1 MEIRHVRWVVMLGA
15 IVVASVAAACGSS
28 GGATTTA
35 GTTVDPLTISVPPST
50 VDASL
55 PAEPSIFSI
64 TGRPSLTLAM
74 VRVAGMHGLL
84 GEQGLSTRITDAP
97 SFTDLKSSLESG
109 TVDAAVVSSDD
120 AVRLASAGLPIR
132 TVLLLTAGT
141 SNEAILGRD
150 DVAGIP
156 SLAGQQ
162 VAVSPGSEGELLLQ
176 GALVEQQV
184 PPDAV
189 QVVAAE
195 GLDPG
200 AMLVRGD
207 VAAAAMTG
215 EQAAVALAA
224 DPTLQMLYTAGDYP
238 GLISHVL
245 VVRQA
250 VADERPG
257 QILAFIRGWQEF
269 YAFDRYQQD
278 VVIADVSRLTK
289 QDPTA
294 VAFGL
299 SGLSIY
305 DLAANAVELLPGG
318 EYFDRTIGAI
328 VAAAL
333 VSGWIDDSID
343 GQALVD
349 GSFVQA
355 VASAR

>member
-1 MEIRHVRWVVMLGA
+1 MEIRHVRWAVLLSA
-15 IVVASVAAACGSS
+15 IVVASIAAACGGS
-28 GGATTTA
+28 GSATTTT
-35 GTTVDPLTISVPPST
+35 GTMVDPLTVSVPPST

-55 PAEPSIFSI
+55 PAEPGIFSI
-64 TGRPSLTLAM
+64 AGRPSLTLAM

-84 GEQGLSTRITDAP
+84 GEQGLSTRLTDAS
-97 SFTDLKSSLESG
+97 SFEDLKSSLESG
-109 TVDAAVVSSDD
+109 AVDAAVVTSDD
-120 AVRLASAGLPIR
+120 AVRLVSAGLPIR

-141 SNEAILGRD
+141 SNQVIMGRD
-150 DVAGIP
+150 DLEGIA

-162 VAVSPGSEGELLLQ
+162 VAVSLESEGELLLQ

-195 GLDPG
+195 GLGPS
-200 AMLVRGD
+200 ARLVRGD

-224 DPTLQMLYTAGDYP
+224 DPTLQTLYTAGDYP

-257 QILAFIRGWQEF
+257 QIVAFIRGWQEF
-269 YAFDRYQQD
+269 YAFSRDQPD
-278 VVIADVSRLTK
+278 VVIEDVARLTK
-289 QDPTA
+289 QDSTA
-294 VAFGL
+294 VAFSL
-299 SGLSIY
+299 SGLSSY

-343 GQALVD
+343 GQALVE

-355 VASAR
+355 VATAR

>member
-1 MEIRHVRWVVMLGA
+1 
-15 IVVASVAAACGSS
+15 
-28 GGATTTA
+28 
-35 GTTVDPLTISVPPST
+35 
-50 VDASL
+50 
-55 PAEPSIFSI
+55 
-64 TGRPSLTLAM
+64 M

-84 GEQGLSTRITDAP
+84 GEQGLSTRLTDAS
-97 SFTDLKSSLESG
+97 SFTELKNSLESG
-109 TVDAAVVSSDD
+109 AVDAAVVSSDD
-120 AVRLASAGLPIR
+120 AVRLVSAGLPIR

-141 SNEAILGRD
+141 SNQAIMGRD
-150 DVAGIP
+150 DVAGIA

-184 PPDAV
+184 SPATV
-189 QVVAAE
+189 QVVATD

-200 AMLVRGD
+200 ALLARGD

-215 EQAAVALAA
+215 EQAAAALVA
-224 DPTLQMLYTAGDYP
+224 DPTLQRLYTAGDYP

-257 QILAFIRGWQEF
+257 QVVAFVRGWQAF

-278 VVIADVSRLTK
+278 VVIADLVGLTK
-289 QDPTA
+289 QDSTA
-294 VAFGL
+294 VAFSL
-299 SGLSIY
+299 SGLSTY

-328 VAAAL
+328 VAATL
-333 VSGWIDDSID
+333 VSGWIDASID
-343 GQALVD
+343 GQALVE

>member
-35 GTTVDPLTISVPPST
+35 STTVDPLTISVPPST

-64 TGRPSLTLAM
+64 AGRPSLTLAM
-74 VRVAGMHGLL
+74 VRVAGIHGLL

-120 AVRLASAGLPIR
+120 AVRLVSAGLLIR

-141 SNEAILGRD
+141 SNQAILGRD
-150 DVAGIP
+150 DVAGIA

-184 PPDAV
+184 PPGAV

-195 GLDPG
+195 GLGPS
-200 AMLVRGD
+200 ARLVRGE

-224 DPTLQMLYTAGDYP
+224 DPTLQTLYTAGDYP

-299 SGLSIY
+299 SGLSNY

-333 VSGWIDDSID
+333 VSDWIDDLID
-343 GQALVD
+343 GQALVE

-355 VASAR
+355 VATAR

>member
-1 MEIRHVRWVVMLGA
+1 MEIRHVRWAVLLSA
-15 IVVASVAAACGSS
+15 IVVASIAAACGGS
-28 GGATTTA
+28 GSATTTT
-35 GTTVDPLTISVPPST
+35 GTMVDPLTVSVPPST

-55 PAEPSIFSI
+55 PAEPGIFSI
-64 TGRPSLTLAM
+64 AGRPSLTLAM

-84 GEQGLSTRITDAP
+84 GEQGLSTRLTDAS
-97 SFTDLKSSLESG
+97 SFEDLKSSLESG
-109 TVDAAVVSSDD
+109 AVDAAVVTSDD
-120 AVRLASAGLPIR
+120 AVRLVSAGLPIR

-141 SNEAILGRD
+141 SNQVIMGRD
-150 DVAGIP
+150 DLEGIA
-156 SLAGQQ
+156 SLVGQQ
-162 VAVSPGSEGELLLQ
+162 VAVSPESEGELLLQ

-195 GLDPG
+195 GLGPS
-200 AMLVRGD
+200 ARLVRGD

-224 DPTLQMLYTAGDYP
+224 DPTLQTLYTAGDYP

-257 QILAFIRGWQEF
+257 QIVAFIRGWQEF
-269 YAFDRYQQD
+269 YAFSRDQPD
-278 VVIADVSRLTK
+278 VVIEDVARLTK
-289 QDPTA
+289 QDSTA
-294 VAFGL
+294 VAFSL
-299 SGLSIY
+299 SGLSSY

-333 VSGWIDDSID
+333 VSGWIEDSID
-343 GQALVD
+343 GQALVE

-355 VASAR
+355 VATAR

>member
-120 AVRLASAGLPIR
+120 AVRLASAGLPIQ

-141 SNEAILGRD
+141 SNQAILGRD
-150 DVAGIP
+150 DVAGIA

-184 PPDAV
+184 PPGAV

-195 GLDPG
+195 GLGPS
-200 AMLVRGD
+200 ARLVRGE

-224 DPTLQMLYTAGDYP
+224 DPTLQTLYTAGDYP

-257 QILAFIRGWQEF
+257 QIVAFIRGWQEF

>member
-1 MEIRHVRWVVMLGA
+1 MEIRHVRWAVLLGA
-15 IVVASVAAACGSS
+15 IVVASIAAACGGS
-28 GGATTTA
+28 GSATTTT
-35 GTTVDPLTISVPPST
+35 GTMVDPLTVSVPPST

-55 PAEPSIFSI
+55 PAEPGIFSI
-64 TGRPSLTLAM
+64 AGRPSLTLAM

-84 GEQGLSTRITDAP
+84 GEQGLSTRLTDAS
-97 SFTDLKSSLESG
+97 SFEDLKSSLESG
-109 TVDAAVVSSDD
+109 AVDAAVVTSDD
-120 AVRLASAGLPIR
+120 AVRLVSAGLPIR

-141 SNEAILGRD
+141 SNQVIMGRD
-150 DVAGIP
+150 DLEGIA

-162 VAVSPGSEGELLLQ
+162 VAVSPESEGELLLQ

-195 GLDPG
+195 GLGPS
-200 AMLVRGD
+200 ARLVRGD

-224 DPTLQMLYTAGDYP
+224 DPTLQTLYTAGDYP

-257 QILAFIRGWQEF
+257 QIVAFIRGWQEF
-269 YAFDRYQQD
+269 YAFSRDQPD
-278 VVIADVSRLTK
+278 VVIEDVARLTK
-289 QDPTA
+289 QDSTA
-294 VAFGL
+294 VAFSL
-299 SGLSIY
+299 SGLSSY

-333 VSGWIDDSID
+333 VSGWIEDSID
-343 GQALVD
+343 GQALVE

-355 VASAR
+355 VATAR

>member
-1 MEIRHVRWVVMLGA
+1 MEIRHVRWAVLLGA
-15 IVVASVAAACGSS
+15 VVVASIAAACGGS
-28 GGATTTA
+28 GGAMTTA
-35 GTTVDPLTISVPPST
+35 GSTVDPLTISVPPSPI
-50 VDASL
+50 DASL
-55 PAEPSIFSI
+55 PAEPGIFSV
-64 TGRPSLTLAM
+64 TGLPSLTLAM
-74 VRVAGMHGLL
+74 VRVAGIHGLL
-84 GEQGLSTRITDAP
+84 GEQGLSTRTTDAS
-97 SFTDLKSSLESG
+97 SFEDLKSSLGSG
-109 TVDAAVVSSDD
+109 AVDAAVVSSDD

-141 SNEAILGRD
+141 SNPAIMGRD
-150 DVAGIP
+150 DLAGIA

-195 GLDPG
+195 GLGPS
-200 AMLVRGD
+200 ARLVRGD

-215 EQAAVALAA
+215 EQAAVALAV
-224 DPTLQMLYTAGDYP
+224 DPTLQTLYTAGDYP

-269 YAFDRYQQD
+269 YAFDRYQED
-278 VVIADVSRLTK
+278 VVIADVARLTK
-289 QDPTA
+289 QDSTA

-299 SGLSIY
+299 LGLSIY
-305 DLAANAVELLPGG
+305 DLSANAVELLPGG

-328 VAAAL
+328 VAAVL
-333 VSGWIDDSID
+333 VAGWIDDSID
-343 GQALVD
+343 GQALVE

-355 VASAR
+355 VATAR

>member
-1 MEIRHVRWVVMLGA
+1 MEIRHVRWAVLLGA
-15 IVVASVAAACGSS
+15 IVVASIAAACGGS
-28 GGATTTA
+28 GSATTTT
-35 GTTVDPLTISVPPST
+35 GTMVDPLTVSVPPST

-55 PAEPSIFSI
+55 PAEPGIFSI
-64 TGRPSLTLAM
+64 AGRPSLTLAM

-84 GEQGLSTRITDAP
+84 GEQGLSTRLTDAS
-97 SFTDLKSSLESG
+97 SFEDLKSSLESG
-109 TVDAAVVSSDD
+109 AVDAAVVTSDD
-120 AVRLASAGLPIR
+120 AVRLVSAGLPIR

-141 SNEAILGRD
+141 SNQVIMGRD
-150 DVAGIP
+150 DLEGIA

-162 VAVSPGSEGELLLQ
+162 VAVSLESEGELLLQ

-195 GLDPG
+195 GLGPS
-200 AMLVRGD
+200 ARLVRGD

-224 DPTLQMLYTAGDYP
+224 DPTLQTLYTAGDYP

-257 QILAFIRGWQEF
+257 QIVAFIRGWQEF
-269 YAFDRYQQD
+269 YAFSRDQPD
-278 VVIADVSRLTK
+278 VVIEDVARLTK
-289 QDPTA
+289 QDSTA
-294 VAFGL
+294 VAFSL
-299 SGLSIY
+299 SGLSSY

-333 VSGWIDDSID
+333 VSGWIEDSID
-343 GQALVD
+343 GQALVE

-355 VASAR
+355 VATAR

>member
-35 GTTVDPLTISVPPST
+35 STTVDPLTISVPPST

-64 TGRPSLTLAM
+64 AGRPSLTLAM

-109 TVDAAVVSSDD
+109 TIDAAVVSSDD
-120 AVRLASAGLPIR
+120 AVRLASAGLPIQ

-141 SNEAILGRD
+141 SNQAILGRD
-150 DVAGIP
+150 DVAGIA

-184 PPDAV
+184 PPGAV

-195 GLDPG
+195 GLGPS
-200 AMLVRGD
+200 ARLVRGE

-224 DPTLQMLYTAGDYP
+224 DPTLQTLYTAGDYP

-257 QILAFIRGWQEF
+257 QIVAFIRGWQEF

-278 VVIADVSRLTK
+278 VVIADVARLTK

-299 SGLSIY
+299 SGLSNY

-333 VSGWIDDSID
+333 VSDWIDDLID
-343 GQALVD
+343 GQALVE

-355 VASAR
+355 VATAR

>member
-1 MEIRHVRWVVMLGA
+1 MEIRHVRWAVLLGA
-15 IVVASVAAACGSS
+15 IVVASIAAACGGS
-28 GGATTTA
+28 GSATTTT
-35 GTTVDPLTISVPPST
+35 GTMVDPLTVSVPPST

-55 PAEPSIFSI
+55 PAEPGIFSI
-64 TGRPSLTLAM
+64 AGRPSLTLAM

-84 GEQGLSTRITDAP
+84 GEQGLSTRLTDAS
-97 SFTDLKSSLESG
+97 SFEDLKSSLESG
-109 TVDAAVVSSDD
+109 AVDAAVVTSDD
-120 AVRLASAGLPIR
+120 AVRLVSAGLPIR

-141 SNEAILGRD
+141 SNQVIMGRD
-150 DVAGIP
+150 DLEGIA

-162 VAVSPGSEGELLLQ
+162 VAVSLESEGELLLQ

-195 GLDPG
+195 GLGPS
-200 AMLVRGD
+200 ARLVRGD

-224 DPTLQMLYTAGDYP
+224 DPTLQTLYTAGDYP

-257 QILAFIRGWQEF
+257 QIVAFIRGWQEF
-269 YAFDRYQQD
+269 YAFSRDQPD
-278 VVIADVSRLTK
+278 VVIEDVARLTK
-289 QDPTA
+289 QDSTA
-294 VAFGL
+294 VAFSL
-299 SGLSIY
+299 SGLSSY

-343 GQALVD
+343 GQALVE

-355 VASAR
+355 VATAR

>member
-64 TGRPSLTLAM
+64 AGRPSLTLAM

-120 AVRLASAGLPIR
+120 AVRLASAGLPIQ

-141 SNEAILGRD
+141 SNQAILGRD

-207 VAAAAMTG
+207 VSAAAVTG

-224 DPTLQMLYTAGDYP
+224 DPTLQTLYTAGDYP

-269 YAFDRYQQD
+269 YGFDRYQQD
-278 VVIADVSRLTK
+278 VVIADVARLTK

-305 DLAANAVELLPGG
+305 DLTANAVELLPGG

-333 VSGWIDDSID
+333 VSGWIDESLD